1 MRLSRDE
8 REYIEDWDVFRKSK
22 KKYVRG
28 GAIRGFF
35 VGAISSCL
43 QPFDSRM
50 EYHAEEFS
58 WKYLLALTITLS
70 LLSCF
75 TSWLTYNYKEK
86 KYQKIIQKQTLEK

>member
-8 REYIEDWDVFRKSK
+8 REYIEDWDVHRKSK

-28 GAIRGFF
+28 GAFQGLFIGI
-35 VGAISSCL
+35 ISSGL

-58 WKYLLALTITLS
+58 WKYLLFMTIPLTI
-70 LLSCF
+70 F
-75 TSWLTYNYKEK
+75 TYFMSWLTYNYKEK
-86 KYQKIIQKQTLEK
+86 RYQKIIQKQK